1 MTPIQPGQYF
11 LGSTNCKGCHGF
23 DTLHYA
29 NVDANGTDIN
39 LYDDWESSMMAN
51 AAKDP
56 LWRAKVSHE
65 ILSNPN
71 DSLTLQTTCTSC
83 HSPMGHYTAIYHG
96 ATSYTISD
104 LNQDTLGLNGVACG
118 GCHEIGTEGLG
129 SLFTG
134 NIPYDTTKKEF
145 GPFTDP
151 LTGPMQLYVGL
162 TPTYSEHMGQSRT
175 CSPCHTLITNT
186 VDLNGNLTGG
196 TFIEQATYHEWL
208 NSALAQDNVTC
219 QHCHMPQVLDSVRI
233 ANNILSLAPRSP
245 FNQHQFVGGNYFM
258 VNLIKN
264 NKAALNISAPDVDF
278 DSTLTETKRML
289 EENAL
294 SVHLYLD
301 SITTDTAYLR
311 FRIMNKC
318 GHKFPSG
325 YPSRRAV
332 VQFVTLNSNGDSL
345 FQSGMFDGNYEV
357 KNIDPVFEPHFNV
370 INQSSESEIYEMIM
384 GDVNDDLTTVLLRAD
399 TVLKDN
405 RIPPEGFVTDFYDYD
420 TIKIVGDAVNDPDFN
435 KNGNSE
441 GTGRD
446 EIHYH
451 VPISGA
457 PSPLNVYARVFY
469 QSVPPRWVENMFTL
483 DSAPIDTFKNM
494 FNAADRKPLM
504 IAADSLLNIA
514 VPTSVMN
521 ISSQNSLHLLHSLT
535 NSSIILQNEKRLLIY
550 DLVILDVNG
559 KVVSEFQFNSM
570 AEIFNVDLPKQSGIY
585 FIKIKTNAG
594 NFIFKAVKT

>member
-1 MTPIQPGQYF
+1 
-11 LGSTNCKGCHGF
+11 
-23 DTLHYA
+23 
-29 NVDANGTDIN
+29 
-39 LYDDWESSMMAN
+39 
-51 AAKDP
+51 
-56 LWRAKVSHE
+56 
-65 ILSNPN
+65 
-71 DSLTLQTTCTSC
+71 
-83 HSPMGHYTAIYHG
+83 
-96 ATSYTISD
+96 
-104 LNQDTLGLNGVACG
+104 
-118 GCHEIGTEGLG
+118 
-129 SLFTG
+129 
-134 NIPYDTTKKEF
+134 
-145 GPFTDP
+145 
-151 LTGPMQLYVGL
+151 
-162 TPTYSEHMGQSRT
+162 
-175 CSPCHTLITNT
+175 
-186 VDLNGNLTGG
+186 
-196 TFIEQATYHEWL
+196 
-208 NSALAQDNVTC
+208 
-219 QHCHMPQVLDSVRI
+219 
-233 ANNILSLAPRSP
+233 
-245 FNQHQFVGGNYFM
+245 M